1 MKKPTRVWIVLIV
14 APFILL
20 LVVSILEIF
29 VQFTLNKTEVPTPE
43 LTAQSALCNGTSTR
57 GDLSGGNCDGTE
69 GQSTN
74 TFKVIIRIIQMLLG
88 IVGTIG
94 VMLEPLWITLYVMAR
109 QSNKNQASI

>member
-43 LTAQSALCNGTSTR
+43 LTPQSALCSETG
-57 GDLSGGNCDGTE
+57 GDLSLRDCGVPEERG
-69 GQSTN
+69 TN

-88 IVGTIG
+88 IVGTLG